1 MGHSK
6 QQSVHPRTKAEVFD
20 AGAQIILNQLGCG
33 GFKYW
38 IVFAAP
44 VNLTDVRLS
53 EHFEKFK
60 S

>member
-6 QQSVHPRTKAEVFD
+6 QQSVYQRTKAEVLEVW
-20 AGAQIILNQLGCG
+20 AQIILNQLGCG
-33 GFKYW
+33 GFNYW

-44 VNLTDVRLS
+44 VNLTDVSLS